1 MAFGNSLKECGQC
14 EPHSLVKSA
23 DEPRIIQESS
33 LWRDKSA
40 NVTFRKGYWKKK
52 KRGMVME
59 GWKAKLSRNKT
70 NKKNEAEDKKLD
82 QDCINKLED

>member
-1 MAFGNSLKECGQC
+1 MRF
-14 EPHSLVKSA
+14 
-23 DEPRIIQESS
+23 IQESS

-40 NVTFRKGYWKKK
+40 NVVLRKGYWKKK

-59 GWKAKLSRNKT
+59 GWQVKLSMKKKT

-82 QDCINKLED
+82 QGCINKLED